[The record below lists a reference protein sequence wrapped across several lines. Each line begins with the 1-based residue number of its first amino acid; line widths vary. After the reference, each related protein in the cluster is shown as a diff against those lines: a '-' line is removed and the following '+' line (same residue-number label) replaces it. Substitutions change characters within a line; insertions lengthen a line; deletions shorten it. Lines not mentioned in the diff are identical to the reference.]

1 MNLIIFIFELTIF
14 FGFLYLCFK
23 HKISKKTLILL
34 FVILSSIMGMKLITI
49 NATDI
54 QLGLIL
60 STSIYI
66 LCNILI
72 QKKGIEEINCYFKEL
87 IFYIFI
93 FMIILFSGEIIT
105 FVNTNDLTIMDLVYI
120 PNIKIILSNS
130 LALIIGIYINSYLYY
145 DMKKSK
151 NNIILSTISGGLL
164 AIAIECLIF
173 SVLTFNFNNSIILF
187 ITSICYKIII
197 KSIILILGIPLIYK
211 FSKI

>member
-1 MNLIIFIFELTIF
+1 
-14 FGFLYLCFK
+14 
-23 HKISKKTLILL
+23 
-34 FVILSSIMGMKLITI
+34 
-49 NATDI
+49 
-54 QLGLIL
+54 
-60 STSIYI
+60 
-66 LCNILI
+66 
-72 QKKGIEEINCYFKEL
+72 
-87 IFYIFI
+87 
-93 FMIILFSGEIIT
+93 MIILFSGEIIT
-105 FVNTNDLTIMDLVYI
+105 FVNTNDLTIMDLAYI